1 MTNFRSSFNSN
12 EFNIINENEIITL
25 NQKIEE
31 VESLITENN
40 ELGEILTLKLFGA
53 AFASGLAIGDITV
66 KNSSPAGLAVD
77 SLVKVDPNTVQVRI
91 SANSSAV
98 YATAEPTLTLVVNH
112 DDDDGTTSAL
122 ESGLKL
128 VNNVA
133 PLAATVVLAET
144 STTVLTIDFEEQVY
158 YKNSSGTL
166 VALADGNLSALIGVV
181 TVVNNTTTTTLAEA
195 LTAGAT
201 GNQYS
206 LSYVAANH
214 TLTIT
219 MATAQASSDV
229 VELTLL
235 ANKLFDVGGNAIATK
250 TDDLTI

>member
-1 MTNFRSSFNSN
+1 VV
-12 EFNIINENEIITL
+12 NENAKLFEPYIVVT
-25 NQKIEE
+25 
-31 VESLITENN
+31 SDGLITENN

-66 KNSSPAGLAVD
+66 KNTSPAGLAVD

-98 YATAEPTLTLVVNH
+98 YATAEPTLTLVVDH
-112 DDDDGTTSAL
+112 DDSAGSASL
-122 ESGLKL
+122 ESDLKL

-133 PLAATVVLAET
+133 PLAATVVLAKT
-144 STTVLTIDFEEQVY
+144 STTVLTIDFAEQVY

-166 VALADGNLSALIGVV
+166 VALADGNLTALIGAV
-181 TVVNNTTTTTLAEA
+181 TVVNNTTTTTLVED
-195 LTAGAT
+195 LTAGAA
-201 GNQYS
+201 GNEYS

-219 MATAQASSDV
+219 MATAQTSADV
-229 VELTLL
+229 VALTLL

-250 TDDLTI
+250 TANLTI